1 MVVSTTWFLYYFWP
15 GEHQACTYIHSSSLL
30 KLSDIQGFGRC
41 SQCPSWTNFALC
53 RAVSWFFDFFPHAWM
68 WWPKNLIQFVSE
80 ARTVPYIDQ
89 KKRKE
94 QTIKNSLE
102 LSVSF
107 IKKRF
112 HVSISYSPTTFV
124 EYVFLQSRQVRCEA
138 LQRCRLGQLWGSYLD
153 RAAGS
158 VSGHCLSGLLK
169 GLVLVGFHGVTWRII
184 PGQIQWP
191 EAIWKGFST
200 YPRSLGTE
208 TSNDRHGG
216 YEPSTSPGNDPPFP

>member
-15 GEHQACTYIHSSSLL
+15 GEHQAYTYIHSSSLL

-94 QTIKNSLE
+94 QTIKNSSE

-112 HVSISYSPTTFV
+112 HVSISYSPTTFCWIC
-124 EYVFLQSRQVRCEA
+124 VFAVKTSKM
-138 LQRCRLGQLWGSYLD
+138 WGSSTLQ
-153 RAAGS
+153 
-158 VSGHCLSGLLK
+158 
-169 GLVLVGFHGVTWRII
+169 TWTTLGIL
-184 PGQIQWP
+184 PWP
-191 EAIWKGFST
+191 SCGICF
-200 YPRSLGTE
+200 RSL
-208 TSNDRHGG
+208 
-216 YEPSTSPGNDPPFP
+216 P

>member
-1 MVVSTTWFLYYFWP
+1 M
-15 GEHQACTYIHSSSLL
+15 
-30 KLSDIQGFGRC
+30 
-41 SQCPSWTNFALC
+41 
-53 RAVSWFFDFFPHAWM
+53 
-68 WWPKNLIQFVSE
+68 IQFVSE

-158 VSGHCLSGLLK
+158 FSGHCLSGSLVSMVLLGGSSQVRSSGHLPFGRGFPHTP
-169 GLVLVGFHGVTWRII
+169 GLWGR
-184 PGQIQWP
+184 
-191 EAIWKGFST
+191 K
-200 YPRSLGTE
+200 RSMVVC
-208 TSNDRHGG
+208 